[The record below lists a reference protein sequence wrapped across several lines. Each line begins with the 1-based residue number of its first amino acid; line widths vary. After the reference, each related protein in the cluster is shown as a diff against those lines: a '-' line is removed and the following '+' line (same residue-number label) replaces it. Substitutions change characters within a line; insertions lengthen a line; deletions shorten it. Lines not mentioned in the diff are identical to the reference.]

1 MSLEMETVFKYLLY
15 TFVVL
20 VIIGILVVFKDK
32 ILRLCLIPPCEKDLC
47 DVKTVAVS
55 EPSFQGTVEKY
66 CDFCYQKANQC
77 KQDVICYIVS
87 YDSPVQSTFYIPSNT
102 GICNYQCNKETSTLY
117 FTYSYL
123 SNMVIVGC

>member
-1 MSLEMETVFKYLLY
+1 METVFKYMLY
-15 TFVVL
+15 TIVAL
-20 VIIGILVVFKDK
+20 VIISILVVFKDK
-32 ILRLCLIPPCEKDLC
+32 ILRFCLIPPCEKDLC
-47 DVKTVAVS
+47 DVKTSIAS

-87 YDSPVQSTFYIPSNT
+87 YNSFVPNINQNLFIPGNS
-102 GICNYQCNKETSTLY
+102 GICRYDCDKQTSTLY

-123 SNMVIVGC
+123 SNKVIVGC